1 MKMKINNNVK
11 IIEIEYNQVMQF
23 CGFNV
28 NEKNK
33 VIETIKSILLVLN
46 IWNMR
51 KILNVK

>member
-33 VIETIKSILLVLN
+33 VIEAIKKYFNGSKY
-46 IWNMR
+46 MEYE
-51 KILNVK
+51 